1 MSQPPADSEAPAR
14 RRRQR
19 REQTPAQRAL
29 GLLVRREH
37 SRKELLLK
45 LQARGIAHEEAS
57 AAVEQMTDAGWQSN
71 ERFAESLARNRA
83 MQGYGP
89 LHIRAELG
97 AHGLESDIIQQA
109 IDSVEESWSQLAYN
123 LVQRRFGE
131 TLAEDPTRQRKAADL
146 LLRRGFSREQ
156 MRQAISGE
164 FFDEDFY

>member
-1 MSQPPADSEAPAR
+1 MSQPPVDGEVPPR

-45 LQARGIAHEEAS
+45 LQARGISHEEATS
-57 AAVEQMTDAGWQSN
+57 AVEQMADAGWQSN
-71 ERFAESLARNRA
+71 ARFAESLTRNRA

-97 AHGLESDIIQQA
+97 AHGLESDLIRQA
-109 IDSVEESWSQLAYN
+109 LDSVEENWSQLAHE
-123 LVQRRFGE
+123 LIQRRFG
-131 TLAEDPTRQRKAADL
+131 DPLLHDPARQRKAADL
-146 LLRRGFSREQ
+146 LLRRGFTREQ
-156 MRQAISGE
+156 MRQAISGDL
-164 FFDEDFY
+164 FDEDF

>member
-1 MSQPPADSEAPAR
+1 MNQPPADGEAPAR

-45 LQARGIAHEEAS
+45 LQARGINHEEAAS
-57 AAVEQMTDAGWQSN
+57 AVEQMADAGWQSN
-71 ERFAESLARNRA
+71 TRFAESLARNRA

-97 AHGLESDIIQQA
+97 AHGLESEIIQQA
-109 IDSVEESWSQLAYN
+109 IDSIEESWSQLAHH

-131 TLAEDPTRQRKAADL
+131 TLTHDPARQRKAADL
-146 LLRRGFSREQ
+146 LLRRGFTREQ

-164 FFDEDFY
+164 LFDDDF

>member
-1 MSQPPADSEAPAR
+1 MNQPPADGEAPAR

-45 LQARGIAHEEAS
+45 LQARGINHEEATS
-57 AAVEQMTDAGWQSN
+57 AVEQMADAGWQSN
-71 ERFAESLARNRA
+71 TRFAESLARNRA

-97 AHGLESDIIQQA
+97 AHGLESEIIQQA
-109 IDSVEESWSQLAYN
+109 LDSVEESWSQLAHH

-131 TLAEDPTRQRKAADL
+131 TLTHDPARQRKAADL
-146 LLRRGFSREQ
+146 LLRRGFTREQ

-164 FFDEDFY
+164 LFDDDF